1 MKRKVVSLLIGISM
15 ILPVSALAI
24 ELTDYMD
31 VDIFYQ
37 DAELGAGFYLK
48 DGNQDQVSYNGNVS
62 LMYDMEHSTIPFKW
76 NVEVDGN
83 SEFSRGPNENDDSK
97 KNIFLNANTTA
108 KKYLGDYKG
117 VFGFGRLDLGIRD
130 IEDSHDNDPYS
141 KVTLGA
147 GYGRIITATP
157 LMEAVRCVEDLT
169 KYGIITGQVS
179 DETYMKLAEVIAK
192 ESEYRSRY
200 SLREYEKYWYEAMEK
215 VLKDAG
221 ILKNDTLGAMGI
233 IRIQDILTDEGV
245 LRRRHGWEIG
255 AGIDYLI
262 SDYSGNDGD
271 PGLSAFFEYAKP
283 FGFKWQLIDRLE
295 YSTILK
301 DWEFGD
307 TAHKFTNQLS
317 MTYEITDKIDWV
329 NMWQLDVILET
340 ESDVDDTYQNALET
354 GFRYYLTNALDA
366 VTTLRLD
373 HIDQGDNENDEV
385 DITLFF
391 GLVYTIF

>member
-24 ELTDYMD
+24 ELTDYLD

-62 LMYDMEHSTIPFKW
+62 LMYDMEHSTLPFKW

-141 KVTLGA
+141 KITFGA

-215 VLKDAG
+215 VLMDAG
-221 ILKNDTLGAMGI
+221 VLKNDTLGAMGI
-233 IRIQDILTDEGV
+233 IRIQDILTEERV
-245 LRRRHGWEIG
+245 LRRKHGWEIG

-262 SDYSGNDGD
+262 SDYSGNEGD
-271 PGLSAFFEYAKP
+271 PGLSAYFEYAKP
-283 FGFKWQLIDRLE
+283 FGFKWQLIERLE
-295 YSTILK
+295 YSTVLK
-301 DWEFGD
+301 DWELGD

-354 GFRYYLTNALDA
+354 GFRYYITNALDA
-366 VTTLRLD
+366 VTTLRFD

-385 DITLFF
+385 DTTLFF